1 MQIFL
6 INKDAKLLKILE
18 QTKSNSTIKAPQI
31 MIKGNYPCKARM
43 VQYMQINKCNTL
55 ITKIKDK
62 NRIIISTQKE

>member
-6 INKDAKLLKILE
+6 INKDAKLLKTLE
-18 QTKSNSTIKAPQI
+18 QTKSNSTIKAPLI
-31 MIKGNYPCKARM
+31 MIKGIYPWKVRM

-62 NRIIISTQKE
+62 NHKIISTQKE